1 MKRHKEIGQAQ
12 RNGHVNREGLDV
24 EGGTG
29 GIDRVGALEQQEL
42 TSFTPRGRFRDRK
55 RKLGAAD
62 RGSHTAAL
70 TGVLEQGND
79 AQVAD
84 RSDLGHEC
92 ICSTREISNAS
103 VRRSVVTA
111 AASW

>member
-1 MKRHKEIGQAQ
+1 MERSSSKNSRHSLLAVPFATES
-12 RNGHVNREGLDV
+12 E
-24 EGGTG
+24 T
-29 GIDRVGALEQQEL
+29 
-42 TSFTPRGRFRDRK
+42 
-55 RKLGAAD
+55 GAAD
-62 RGSHTAAL
+62 RGSHTATL
-70 TGVLEQGND
+70 MGVLAQGND